1 MRETSRSGESGKIM
15 KSFVCPRQVVNDCI
29 VDIMIEIGYKS
40 SRRCQ
45 FLASLLCQLVV
56 LFFFCDNVAS
66 SFTCPIIHHHQS
78 RSTSSVLLANAA
90 AKIPTSPTDRDN
102 AAIASIRTAI
112 SKPRVPSLPLIE
124 CEFPSLASLNKLGDG
139 SLRSS
144 LEAEEANIAFVVKLV
159 RGISSPIPLLG
170 PRIAVVISSSAAV
183 SMTEKIRKRVGGFA
197 SVYSLKMGGG
207 IPNED
212 GGGVKKKGSVC
223 YIFITPSSK
232 SDYRTAI
239 DQAELGYPT
248 ILLNGKFKDTKTIP
262 GSATMAYFNKPLTYN
277 SAVAGYLIRSY
288 PGPWTVLDAQTKA
301 ALGSFTDEEILVEG
315 TNTPDLR
322 ESGRMVRKSVDNRAI
337 EARSVAR
344 K

>member
-1 MRETSRSGESGKIM
+1 MIDEVYKWTEESKY
-15 KSFVCPRQVVNDCI
+15 
-29 VDIMIEIGYKS
+29 IMIEIGY
-40 SRRCQ
+40 R
-45 FLASLLCQLVV
+45 SLLCLLV
-56 LFFFCDNVAS
+56 LFFSGDNNVAS
-66 SFTCPIIHHHQS
+66 SFTSPIIHQYQR

-90 AKIPTSPTDRDN
+90 AKIPTSPTDRDV
-102 AAIASIRTAI
+102 ASIASIRAAI

-159 RGISSPIPLLG
+159 RGLSSPIPLLG
-170 PRIAVVISSSAAV
+170 PRVSVVTSSSASV
-183 SMTEKIRKRVGGFA
+183 SFTEKIRKRVGGTA
-197 SVYSLKMGGG
+197 SVYSLKMGGD
-207 IPNED
+207 ISNED
-212 GGGVKKKGSVC
+212 GGVGKKKGNIC

-232 SDYRTAI
+232 SDYSTAI
-239 DQAELGYPT
+239 DKAELGYPS
-248 ILLNGKFKDTKTIP
+248 ILVNGSFKDLKTIP

-301 ALGSFTDEEILVEG
+301 VLGSFTDGEILVEG

-322 ESGRMVRKSVDNRAI
+322 ESGRLVQKSVDNRAI
-337 EARSVAR
+337 KARSVAR

>member
-1 MRETSRSGESGKIM
+1 MIVRYYDRILSIIPTM
-15 KSFVCPRQVVNDCI
+15 SF
-29 VDIMIEIGYKS
+29 
-40 SRRCQ
+40 
-45 FLASLLCQLVV
+45 FASLFYLLVV
-56 LFFFCDNVAS
+56 ILFFFGYKNVAS
-66 SFTCPIIHHHQS
+66 SFTSTPIIHHQR

-90 AKIPTSPTDRDN
+90 AKIPTSPTDRDV
-102 AAIASIRTAI
+102 AAIASIRAAI
-112 SKPRVPSLPLIE
+112 SRPRVPSLPLIE
-124 CEFPSLASLNKLGDG
+124 CEFPSLTSLNKLGDG

-144 LEAEEANIAFVVKLV
+144 LEAEEANIAFVAKLV

-170 PRIAVVISSSAAV
+170 PRVCVVTSSSASV
-183 SMTEKIRKRVGGFA
+183 SLTEKIRKRVGGAA
-197 SVYSLKMGGG
+197 SVYSLKMGDAS
-207 IPNED
+207 NKD
-212 GGGVKKKGSVC
+212 GGGGKKKGNMC

-239 DQAELGYPT
+239 DQAEAGYPT
-248 ILLNGKFKDTKTIP
+248 ILVNGSFKDLKTIP

-277 SAVAGYLIRSY
+277 SAVAGYLIRLY

-301 ALGSFTDEEILVEG
+301 VLGSFTDEVILVEG

-322 ESGRMVRKSVDNRAI
+322 ESGRMVQKSVDNRAI